1 MNKRRFL
8 EYNKLIEGR
17 VMSVIIKEVQT
28 KKEQKLFVEFPNK
41 LYKGNKFYVPP
52 IYMDEIKIFRKDY
65 VYYDTSDAWYFLA
78 YKEDK
83 VVGRIS
89 AIHQKTSN
97 EKWKQKRLRFTRFDC
112 IDDQEVA
119 NALFDKIADI
129 AKQLGLEEL
138 VGPLGFSDLEREG
151 LLIEGFEWE
160 NTYEEQYN
168 YPYYQKLLESYGFT
182 KDVDWLEHRLS
193 VNPEKAERI
202 IKYAETLEKRFNL
215 RIIKGMSVNDYIK
228 EYKDK
233 FFELLDIAYD
243 NIYGSVPFTDGMKKM
258 IIDNFKLIIN
268 MDYLG
273 TVVNEKNEVV
283 AFSIAFPAIGEAFQK
298 SGGHLT
304 LPAIIK
310 FLKIKK
316 NPKKIDL
323 GLIGVNPEAEGGSA
337 GTLMMLAYLMKTMID
352 KKIEYAETNLNL
364 EENANIINVWNHFN
378 CIQHKRRRSFV
389 KKI

>member
-1 MNKRRFL
+1 
-8 EYNKLIEGR
+8 
-17 VMSVIIKEVQT
+17 MSVIIKEVIS
-28 KKEQKLFVEFPNK
+28 KKQQREFVEFPNK
-41 LYKGNKFYVPP
+41 LYKGNKYYVPP

-65 VYYDTSDAWYFLA
+65 IYYDTSDAWYYLA
-78 YKEDK
+78 YRDDK

-119 NALFDKIADI
+119 NALFDKIVEI

-151 LLIEGFEWE
+151 MLIEGFEWE

-168 YPYYQKLLESYGFT
+168 YPYYQKLLENYGFG
-182 KDVDWLEHRLS
+182 KDVDWLEHRLTVDES
-193 VNPEKAERI
+193 KAKRI
-202 IKYAETLEKRFNL
+202 IDYAELLKKRYNL
-215 RIIKGMSVNDYIK
+215 KLVEGLSVDEYIRR
-228 EYKDK
+228 YKDK

-258 IIDNFKLIIN
+258 IIDNFRMIIN

-273 TVVNEKNEVV
+273 TVVNEKDEVV
-283 AFSIAFPAIGEAFQK
+283 AFSIGFPAIGEAFQK

-316 NPKKIDL
+316 NPTKIDL

-337 GTLMMLAYLMKTMID
+337 GILIMLGTLMKTMLD

-364 EENANIINVWNHFN
+364 EENKNILNVWQHFH

-389 KKI
+389 KKVN

>member
-1 MNKRRFL
+1 
-8 EYNKLIEGR
+8 
-17 VMSVIIKEVQT
+17 MSVIIKEVKT

-41 LYKGNKFYVPP
+41 LYKGNKCYVPP

-65 VYYDTSDAWYFLA
+65 IYYDTSDAWYFLA
-78 YKEDK
+78 YIDNK

-119 NALFDKIADI
+119 NALFDKITDI

-168 YPYYQKLLESYGFT
+168 YPYYQKLLENYGFG
-182 KDVDWLEHRLS
+182 KDVDWLEHRLK
-193 VNPEKAERI
+193 VNKEKADRI
-202 IKYAETLEKRFNL
+202 IKYADTLEKRFKL
-215 RIIKGMSVNDYIK
+215 RIIKDMSVNNYIK

-258 IIDNFKLIIN
+258 IIDNFKMIIN

-304 LPAIIK
+304 LPAIFK

-337 GTLMMLAYLMKTMID
+337 GTLMMLAYLMKTMLD
-352 KKIEYAETNLNL
+352 NNIEYAETNLNL
-364 EENANIINVWNHFN
+364 EENSNILNVWNHFD

>member
-1 MNKRRFL
+1 
-8 EYNKLIEGR
+8 
-17 VMSVIIKEVQT
+17 MSVIIKEVKS
-28 KKEQKLFVEFPNK
+28 KKEQRLFVEFPNK
-41 LYKGNKFYVPP
+41 LYKGNKYYVPP

-78 YKEDK
+78 YKDNK

-97 EKWKQKRLRFTRFDC
+97 KKWKQKRLRFTRFDC

-119 NALFDKIADI
+119 NALFDRISEI
-129 AKQLGLEEL
+129 AKELGLDEL

-151 LLIEGFEWE
+151 LLIEGFDWE

-168 YPYYQKLLESYGFT
+168 YPYYQKLLENYGFG

-193 VNPEKAERI
+193 IDKAKAEPI
-202 IKYAETLEKRFNL
+202 IKHYDILAKRYNL
-215 RIIKGMSVNDYIK
+215 RLVNNLSVDEYIK
-228 EYKDK
+228 RYKDK

-243 NIYGSVPFTDGMKKM
+243 KIYGSVPFTDGMKKM
-258 IIDNFKLIIN
+258 LIDNFKLIIN
-268 MDYLG
+268 MDFLG
-273 TVVNEKNEVV
+273 TIVNEKDEVV

-304 LPAIIK
+304 FPAIFK

-323 GLIGVNPEAEGGSA
+323 GLIGVNPQAEGGS
-337 GTLMMLAYLMKTMID
+337 GGILMMLAYLMNLMIEKD
-352 KKIEYAETNLNL
+352 IEYAETNLNL
-364 EENANIINVWNHFN
+364 ENNINILNVWKHFN

-389 KKI
+389 KKVN

>member
-1 MNKRRFL
+1 
-8 EYNKLIEGR
+8 
-17 VMSVIIKEVQT
+17 MSVIIKEVKT

-41 LYKGNKFYVPP
+41 LYKGNKYYVPP

-65 VYYDTSDAWYFLA
+65 IYYDTSDAWYFLA
-78 YKEDK
+78 FKDDK

-119 NALFDKIADI
+119 NALFDKINEL
-129 AKQLGLEEL
+129 AKSLGLEEL

-168 YPYYQKLLESYGFT
+168 YEYYSKLLDNYGFT
-182 KDVDWLEHRLS
+182 KDVDWLEHRLTVDKS
-193 VNPEKAERI
+193 KADRI
-202 IKYAETLEKRFNL
+202 INYAGTLEKRYNL
-215 RIIKGMSVNDYIK
+215 RLVMGLSVNEYIK
-228 EYKDK
+228 RYKDK

-243 NIYGSVPFTDGMKKM
+243 NIYGSVPFTDNMKKM
-258 IIDNFKLIIN
+258 IIDNFKMIIN

-273 TVVNEKNEVV
+273 TVVNEKDEVV

-304 LPAIIK
+304 IPAILK

-316 NPKKIDL
+316 NPKRIDL
-323 GLIGVNPEAEGGSA
+323 GLIGVNPEADGGSA
-337 GTLMMLAYLMKTMID
+337 GTLMMLAYLMKTMLD
-352 KKIEYAETNLNL
+352 KNIEYAETNLNL
-364 EENANIINVWNHFN
+364 EENKNILNVWNHFN
-378 CIQHKRRRSFV
+378 CIQHKRRRSYV
-389 KKI
+389 KKVA

>member
-1 MNKRRFL
+1 MP
-8 EYNKLIEGR
+8 
-17 VMSVIIKEVQT
+17 VIIKEVKT
-28 KKEQKLFVEFPNK
+28 RKEQKLFVEFPNK
-41 LYKGNKFYVPP
+41 LYKGNKYYVPP

-65 VYYDTSDAWYFLA
+65 IYYDTSDAWYFLA
-78 YKEDK
+78 YKDNK

-119 NALFDKIADI
+119 NALFDKITEI

-168 YPYYQKLLESYGFT
+168 YPYYQKLLENYGFG
-182 KDVDWLEHRLS
+182 KDVDWLEHRLTVDKS
-193 VNPEKAERI
+193 KAERI
-202 IKYAETLEKRFNL
+202 IKYSETLEKRFNL
-215 RIIKGMSVNDYIK
+215 RLVKDISINNYIK
-228 EYKDK
+228 QYKDK

-283 AFSIAFPAIGEAFQK
+283 AFSIGFPAIGEAFQK

-316 NPKKIDL
+316 NPKRIDL

-337 GTLMMLAYLMKTMID
+337 GTLMMLACLMKTMMD
-352 KKIEYAETNLNL
+352 KNIEYAETNLNL
-364 EENANIINVWNHFN
+364 ENNTNILNVWNHFN

-389 KKI
+389 KKVN

>member
-1 MNKRRFL
+1 
-8 EYNKLIEGR
+8 
-17 VMSVIIKEVQT
+17 MSVIIKEVKS
-28 KKEQKLFVEFPNK
+28 KKEQRLFVEFPNK
-41 LYKGNKFYVPP
+41 LYKGNKYYVPP

-78 YKEDK
+78 YKDNK

-97 EKWKQKRLRFTRFDC
+97 KKWKQKRLRFTRFDC

-119 NALFDKIADI
+119 NALFDRISEI
-129 AKQLGLEEL
+129 AKELGLDEL

-168 YPYYQKLLESYGFT
+168 YPYYQKLLENYGFG

-193 VNPEKAERI
+193 IDKAKAEPI
-202 IKYAETLEKRFNL
+202 IKHYDILAKRYNL
-215 RIIKGMSVNDYIK
+215 RLVNDLSVDEYIRR
-228 EYKDK
+228 YKDK

-243 NIYGSVPFTDGMKKM
+243 KIYGSVPFTDGMKKM
-258 IIDNFKLIIN
+258 LIDNFKLIIN
-268 MDYLG
+268 MDLLG
-273 TVVNEKNEVV
+273 TIVNEKDEVV

-304 LPAIIK
+304 LPAIFK

-323 GLIGVNPEAEGGSA
+323 GLIGVNPQAEGGS
-337 GTLMMLAYLMKTMID
+337 GGILMMLAYLMNLMIEKD
-352 KKIEYAETNLNL
+352 IEYAETNLNL
-364 EENANIINVWNHFN
+364 ENNINILNVWKHFN

-389 KKI
+389 KKVN

>member
-1 MNKRRFL
+1 
-8 EYNKLIEGR
+8 
-17 VMSVIIKEVQT
+17 MSIIIKEVSN

-41 LYKGNKFYVPP
+41 LYKGNKCYVPP

-78 YKEDK
+78 YKDNQ

-119 NALFDKIADI
+119 NALFDKISEI

-168 YPYYQKLLESYGFT
+168 YPYYQNLLENYGFT

-193 VNPEKAERI
+193 IDESKAKRI
-202 IKYAETLEKRFNL
+202 IDYSEILKKRYNLTLVEGLSVNEY
-215 RIIKGMSVNDYIK
+215 IKG
-228 EYKDK
+228 YKGQ
-233 FFELLDIAYD
+233 FFDLLDLAYD
-243 NIYGSVPFTDGMKKM
+243 KIYGSVPFTDAMKKM
-258 IIDNFKLIIN
+258 VIDNFKLIIN

-273 TVVNEKNEVV
+273 TVVNEKGEVI

-304 LPAIIK
+304 LPALIK
-310 FLKIKK
+310 FLKIKN

-323 GLIGVNPEAEGGSA
+323 GLIGVNPEMEGGSA
-337 GTLMMLAYLMKTMID
+337 GILIMLAVLMKTMLD

-364 EENANIINVWNHFN
+364 EDNVNILNVWNHFN

-389 KKI
+389 KKV

>member
-1 MNKRRFL
+1 
-8 EYNKLIEGR
+8 
-17 VMSVIIKEVQT
+17 MSIIIKEVSN

-41 LYKGNKFYVPP
+41 LYKGNKYYVPP

-78 YKEDK
+78 YKDNQ

-119 NALFDKIADI
+119 NALFDKISEI

-168 YPYYQKLLESYGFT
+168 YPYYQKLLENYGFT

-193 VNPEKAERI
+193 IDESKAKRI
-202 IKYAETLEKRFNL
+202 IDYSEILKKRYNLTLVEGL
-215 RIIKGMSVNDYIK
+215 SVNEYIK
-228 EYKDK
+228 RYKGQ
-233 FFELLDIAYD
+233 FFDLLDLAYD
-243 NIYGSVPFTDGMKKM
+243 KIYGSVPFTDGMKEM
-258 IIDNFKLIIN
+258 LIDNFKLIIN
-268 MDYLG
+268 MDLLG
-273 TVVNEKNEVV
+273 TIVNEKDEVV

-304 LPAIIK
+304 LPALIK

-323 GLIGVNPEAEGGSA
+323 GLIGVNPQAEGGS
-337 GTLMMLAYLMKTMID
+337 GGILMMLAYLMNLMIE
-352 KKIEYAETNLNL
+352 KNIEYAETNLNL
-364 EENANIINVWNHFN
+364 EDNINILNVWKHFN
-378 CIQHKRRRSFV
+378 CIQHKRRRCFV
-389 KKI
+389 KKVS

>member
-1 MNKRRFL
+1 
-8 EYNKLIEGR
+8 
-17 VMSVIIKEVQT
+17 MSVVIKEVKT
-28 KKEQKLFVEFPNK
+28 KKEQRLFVEFPNK
-41 LYKGNKFYVPP
+41 LYKGNKYYVPP

-65 VYYDTSDAWYFLA
+65 IYYDTSDAWYFLA
-78 YKEDK
+78 FKDNK

-119 NALFDKIADI
+119 NALFDKIAEI
-129 AKQLGLEEL
+129 AKSLGLEEL

-151 LLIEGFEWE
+151 MLIEGFEWE

-168 YPYYQKLLESYGFT
+168 YEYYPKLLENYGFG
-182 KDVDWLEHRLS
+182 KDVDWLEHRLT
-193 VNPEKAERI
+193 VDKAKADRI
-202 IKYAETLEKRFNL
+202 ITYAKTLEDRFKL
-215 RIIKGMSVNDYIK
+215 RMVTGLTVNQYI
-228 EYKDK
+228 ERYKDK

-243 NIYGSVPFTDGMKKM
+243 NIYGSVPFTDNMKKM
-258 IIDNFKLIIN
+258 IIDNFKMIIN

-273 TVVNEKNEVV
+273 TVVNEKDEVV

-304 LPAIIK
+304 IPAIIK

-316 NPKKIDL
+316 NPKRIDL
-323 GLIGVNPEAEGGSA
+323 GLIGINPQADGGSA
-337 GTLMMLAYLMKTMID
+337 GTLMMLAYLMKTMLD
-352 KKIEYAETNLNL
+352 KNIEYAETNLNL
-364 EENANIINVWNHFN
+364 EENHNIINVWNHFN
-378 CIQHKRRRSFV
+378 CIQHKRRRSYV

>member
-1 MNKRRFL
+1 
-8 EYNKLIEGR
+8 
-17 VMSVIIKEVQT
+17 MSIIIKEVKS
-28 KKEQKLFVEFPNK
+28 KKEQKLFVEYPNK
-41 LYKGNKFYVPP
+41 LYKGNKCYVPP
-52 IYMDEIKIFRKDY
+52 IYMDEIKIFRSDY
-65 VYYDTSDAWYFLA
+65 LYYDCSDAWYFLA
-78 YKEDK
+78 YKDDQ

-89 AIHQKTSN
+89 AIHQKSSN

-112 IDDQEVA
+112 VDDQEVA
-119 NALFDKIADI
+119 NALFDKVSDI
-129 AKQLGLEEL
+129 AKQLGLEEI

-168 YPYYQKLLESYGFT
+168 YPYYQKLLENYGFN
-182 KDVDWLEHRLS
+182 KDVDWLEHRLTIDKS
-193 VNPEKAERI
+193 KAERI
-202 IKYAETLEKRFNL
+202 IKYSETLEKRFNL
-215 RIIKGMSVNDYIK
+215 RLVNNLSVTEYIK

-243 NIYGSVPFTDGMKKM
+243 NIYGSVPFTEPMKKM
-258 IIDNFKLIIN
+258 IIDNFKMIVN

-273 TVVNEKNEVV
+273 TVVNDKNEVV

-304 LPAIIK
+304 LSAISK

-316 NPKKIDL
+316 NPKRIDL

-337 GTLMMLAYLMKTMID
+337 GILMMLATLMKTMMD
-352 KKIEYAETNLNL
+352 KNIEYAETNLNL
-364 EENANIINVWNHFN
+364 EENKNIINVWQHFN

-389 KKI
+389 KKV